1 MPDDVVQTVKLRQG
15 AQLKKSPDIRFK
27 KTRTR
32 AGKFTHFPGQ
42 SLPSQTVK
50 MKAFFKTYHYLISR
64 FDKQRCTTASF
75 IESAYLISKFA
86 KCYALSSWQKCIQ
99 RTPTIVE

>member
-32 AGKFTHFPGQ
+32 AGKLTHFPGQ
-42 SLPSQTVK
+42 SLFTKPDS
-50 MKAFFKTYHYLISR
+50 
-64 FDKQRCTTASF
+64 
-75 IESAYLISKFA
+75 EN
-86 KCYALSSWQKCIQ
+86 
-99 RTPTIVE
+99 